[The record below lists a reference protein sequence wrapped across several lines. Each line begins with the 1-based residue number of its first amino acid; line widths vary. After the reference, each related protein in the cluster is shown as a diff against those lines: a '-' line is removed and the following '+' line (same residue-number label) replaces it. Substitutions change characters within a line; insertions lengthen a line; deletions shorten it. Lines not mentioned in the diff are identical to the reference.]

1 MASKV
6 TGVRELVDSFKK
18 AGKDI
23 EKQCVQIVSANAF
36 EGRNEAVKNAPAAFG
51 KLRQSIGI
59 EVSADKLE
67 QSVVANADY
76 APYIEF
82 GTGGKVSV
90 PSEWSELA
98 NGFKGQNFSKDDILE
113 RLRNWCRLK
122 GIDEKYAFP
131 IMVTILRE
139 GMRPQPFMYPAWQK
153 VKKQFSRDMVNFMRN
168 A

>member
-1 MASKV
+1 MSSKV

-18 AGKDI
+18 ARKDI

-36 EGRNEAVKNAPAAFG
+36 EGRNEAVKNAPIAFG

-59 EVSADKLE
+59 EISSDKLE

-90 PSEWSELA
+90 PSEWAELA

-122 GIDEKYAFP
+122 GIDEKYAYP
-131 IMVTILRE
+131 IMVTIFRE

>member
-1 MASKV
+1 MATKV
-6 TGVRELVDSFKK
+6 TGVKELVLSYKK

-23 EKQCVQIVSANAF
+23 EKQCAYIVSANALQ
-36 EGRNEAVKNAPAAFG
+36 GRNEAVRNAPIAFG

-59 EVSADKLE
+59 EVSYDKLE

-90 PSEWSELA
+90 PSEWSQLA
-98 NGFKGQNFSKDDILE
+98 NNFRGQNFSNDDILQ
-113 RLRNWCRLK
+113 RLREWCRLK
-122 GIDEKYAFP
+122 GINEKYAYP
-131 IMVTILRE
+131 IMVTIFRE

-153 VKKQFSRDMVNFMRN
+153 VKKQFSRDMINFMKN
-168 A
+168 G

>member
-1 MASKV
+1 MSEVKI
-6 TGVRELVDSFKK
+6 TGLRSLVDSYKK

-23 EKQCVQIVSANAF
+23 KKQCAYIVSANAF
-36 EGRNEAVKNAPAAFG
+36 EGRNEAVRKAPIAFG

-67 QSVVANADY
+67 QSVVANTDY

-90 PSEWSELA
+90 PAEWAKMA
-98 NGFKGQNFSKDDILE
+98 NDFREQNFSNDDI
-113 RLRNWCRLK
+113 K
-122 GIDEKYAFP
+122 
-131 IMVTILRE
+131 E

-153 VKKQFSRDMVNFMRN
+153 VKKQFSRDMIKFKKNG
-168 A
+168 